1 MKSVKI
7 IRWVIVVITTTIY
20 IYFSLSFGF
29 WLTGDM
35 HSGGPLVGLF
45 LTPVVFF
52 LLRFIF
58 FYDDTKTR
66 KTTLISLLI
75 FCLFFIYLIG
85 ISYLSEFV
93 YSSLIDEES
102 LIFEYSFYFNLVN
115 WILTILLTFL
125 SYKFLN
131 KLIRRK

>member
-7 IRWVIVVITTTIY
+7 IRWVIVVITTIIY